1 MRFYTSQSTKQT
13 VYIEKLFLQFRDIW
27 ERWNFIFF
35 CQIIVIFY
43 SILILAQISWIQKIG
58 VELYICF
65 RFTFSRLYVLPVLSV
80 KYCSQMFSHQS
91 TRVVV
96 KTTWRPRREG
106 WWGLEGFIQQD
117 AWEPP
122 TSKLF
127 SLQYRR
133 EYELKN
139 VDGRFSHRSFAKVR
153 PSRSTKPFS
162 AGWLVYLV

>member
-13 VYIEKLFLQFRDIW
+13 VHIEKLFLQFRDIW

-35 CQIIVIFY
+35 LSNYCY
-43 SILILAQISWIQKIG
+43 ILFNINFGSNFVNSENRGWTVYMFQ
-58 VELYICF
+58 VYI
-65 RFTFSRLYVLPVLSV
+65 TYPVLSV